1 VPNFLGNE
9 QWHTHE
15 FSYYAFKLV
24 MIFQFWGST
33 NEEIHSSV
41 VGDSL
46 CLDATLIATRSI
58 TINAA
63 PQDVFP
69 WIRQMGFGRAGWYSY
84 DWIDNLGR
92 KSATRVH
99 DEWQSVQSGDK
110 VPSGPISFTAAI
122 VDAPRH
128 FVLEIRSLG
137 KKNPKLH
144 FTLAYELR
152 DDPQGTR
159 LVTRMRSQ
167 IKLPFGR
174 LFEKL
179 ILGPG
184 DGIMLRRQLLTIS
197 KYASRHNPFT
207 KGER

>member
-1 VPNFLGNE
+1 
-9 QWHTHE
+9 
-15 FSYYAFKLV
+15 
-24 MIFQFWGST
+24 MIFQYWGATS
-33 NEEIHSSV
+33 EEILSLV
-41 VGDSL
+41 VGDDL
-46 CLDATLIATRSI
+46 CPNATLIATRSI
-58 TINAA
+58 TIKAP

-84 DWIDNLGR
+84 DWLDNLGR

-99 DEWQSVQSGDK
+99 EEWQSVESGDT

-122 VDAPRH
+122 VDPPRH
-128 FVLEIRSLG
+128 FVLEIKSFG
-137 KKNPKLH
+137 EKSPKLH

-159 LVTRMRSQ
+159 LVTRMRSH
-167 IKLPFGR
+167 IKLPLGS

-184 DGIMLRRQLLTIS
+184 DGIMLRRQLLTINKHVS
-197 KYASRHNPFT
+197 SNFNSGR
-207 KGER
+207 

>member
-1 VPNFLGNE
+1 
-9 QWHTHE
+9 
-15 FSYYAFKLV
+15 
-24 MIFQFWGST
+24 MIFQFWGAT
-33 NEEIHSSV
+33 NEEIFSSV
-41 VGDSL
+41 VGDDL
-46 CLDATLIATRSI
+46 CPDASLIATRSI
-58 TINAA
+58 TISAP

-84 DWIDNLGR
+84 DWLDNLGR

-99 DEWQSVQSGDK
+99 EEWQSVKSGDK

-128 FVLEIRSLG
+128 FVLEIKSFD
-137 KKNPKLH
+137 KKSPKLH

-152 DDPQGTR
+152 DDPEGTR
-159 LVTRMRSQ
+159 LVTRMRSH
-167 IKLPFGR
+167 IKLPFGS

-184 DGIMLRRQLLTIS
+184 DGFMLRRQLLTI
-197 KYASRHNPFT
+197 KKHASPLDKVGR
-207 KGER
+207 